1 MIATEAKISGI
12 DDIRKEYYDYLST
25 IYGEIS
31 SYLKITDGMV
41 NSEKLELMF
50 EKTAS
55 PFVYWREARERERK
69 PEPGQSKTASAVAP
83 VSGQQA
89 AKPAVKQGEGGKLTR
104 EERER
109 LLNVLAEKYGLQKS
123 GEDYRLTKGLTSE
136 GFATLR
142 KALKDAGYVYD
153 RDGRSFRKE
162 AVH

>member
-83 VSGQQA
+83 VSGHTPTRRQDA
-89 AKPAVKQGEGGKLTR
+89 ASVAGALNRTNSIPILPMRILRYIIWRIREGEELSYR
-104 EERER
+104 
-109 LLNVLAEKYGLQKS
+109 KS
-123 GEDYRLTKGLTSE
+123 RRLTENESYRIQETKRGKKGQGMDES
-136 GFATLR
+136 
-142 KALKDAGYVYD
+142 
-153 RDGRSFRKE
+153 
-162 AVH
+162 